1 MNWSTRKS
9 AWSLVGLAGLFSAWV
24 WLGETRQAAT
34 PAAAS
39 IAAPARIQRQRPP
52 AVTMPASHAPTQR
65 EPLIETAAD
74 PFKVVS
80 FLPPPKPVEAV
91 PVAAPPPPAPVAP
104 PFPYRYL
111 GRMLSVDG
119 KLLTYLARG
128 DAIVPIQLNQVL
140 DHDYRIDTL
149 NDTELVITYLPLDE
163 RVRIPVRSADN

>member
-1 MNWSTRKS
+1 MNWSVRKS
-9 AWSLVGLAGLFSAWV
+9 AWSLVGLAGLFSVWV
-24 WLGETRQAAT
+24 WLGEARQAPAAADTAT
-34 PAAAS
+34 PA
-39 IAAPARIQRQRPP
+39 PARRPSASP
-52 AVTMPASHAPTQR
+52 ARAAARDAAQR
-65 EPLIETAAD
+65 EPLAEAAAD

-91 PVAAPPPPAPVAP
+91 AVAAPPPPPPVAP

-128 DAIVPIQLNQVL
+128 DAIVPVQPQQVL

-163 RVRIPVRSADN
+163 RVRIPLRSAEN